1 MKSYQKTVVGDT
13 KSLVGSLKYLVNF
26 EKYLNWTCPT
36 EKSKFRSVD
45 TYLDMLCSCVIKL
58 VQKSATKL
66 QGAMGDGMSPMDAF
80 DKVAALTIVDAAK
93 LHTVLFSLKFFNKTV
108 ESLAEGSNKIAMQNM
123 ALMFA
128 VDNVQ
133 TFATQLIDTKSI
145 NQQAMEHVKDL
156 YTQLLDDLHPDA
168 LTLCEVW
175 GIQDSELMST
185 IGHSNGKPYENL
197 LENAKT
203 FGMLNKFDVHPA
215 MLEYMKARNGENIA
229 ATPSPKM

>member
-1 MKSYQKTVVGDT
+1 MG
-13 KSLVGSLKYLVNF
+13 
-26 EKYLNWTCPT
+26 
-36 EKSKFRSVD
+36 
-45 TYLDMLCSCVIKL
+45 
-58 VQKSATKL
+58 ATKL

-93 LHTVLFSLKFFNKTV
+93 LHTVLFSLKFFNKVV
-108 ESLAEGSNKIAMQNM
+108 ESLAEGSNKIAMTNM

-185 IGHSNGKPYENL
+185 IGHSNGK
-197 LENAKT
+197 T

-229 ATPSPKM
+229 ATP

>member
-1 MKSYQKTVVGDT
+1 
-13 KSLVGSLKYLVNF
+13 
-26 EKYLNWTCPT
+26 
-36 EKSKFRSVD
+36 
-45 TYLDMLCSCVIKL
+45 
-58 VQKSATKL
+58 
-66 QGAMGDGMSPMDAF
+66 
-80 DKVAALTIVDAAK
+80 VDAAK
-93 LHTVLFSLKFFNKTV
+93 LHTVLFSLKFFNKVV
-108 ESLAEGSNKIAMQNM
+108 ETLAEGSNKIAMYNM

-175 GIQDSELMST
+175 GIQDTELMST

-203 FGMLNKFDVHPA
+203 YGMLNKFDVHPA
-215 MLEYMKARNGENIA
+215 MLEYMKARNGDNIA